1 MENLSIETISVSSPL
16 YQKELKLRD
25 EVLRKPLNLSIEDDD
40 LSDEVNQIH
49 FVALLDS
56 EVIGVVVL
64 KTEGFTGKLRQM
76 AVSIEIQGK
85 QIGRKLVVALETYA
99 KEHALKEI
107 KLHARHYAAGF
118 YEKLGYAK
126 TNKPSFEE
134 VGIEH
139 FEMGKVVLG

>member
-1 MENLSIETISVSSPL
+1 MESLSIETINISSPL

-40 LSDEVNQIH
+40 LSDEINQIH

-56 EVIGVVVL
+56 EVVGVVVM
-64 KTEGFTGKLRQM
+64 KIEGSTGKLRQM
-76 AVSIEIQGK
+76 AVSTEIQGK
-85 QIGRKLVVALETYA
+85 QIGRKLVTALETYA

-118 YEKLGYAK
+118 YEKLGYSYTAK
-126 TNKPSFEE
+126 PAFEE
-134 VGIEH
+134 VGMEH
-139 FEMGKVVLG
+139 FEMVKVVWG

>member
-56 EVIGVVVL
+56 AMVGIVVL
-64 KTEGFTGKLRQM
+64 KIEGTIGKLRQM
-76 AVSIEIQGK
+76 AVKPEIQGK
-85 QIGRKLVVALETYA
+85 QIGRKLVNALETHA
-99 KEHALKEI
+99 KSISIHEI

-118 YEKLGYAK
+118 YERLGYAK
-126 TNKPSFEE
+126 TDKPSFEE

-139 FEMGKVVLG
+139 FEMVKVVWA